1 MTAADV
7 ISVVLRALS
16 FIALF
21 QAAGI
26 AISIAMFGR
35 LLEQSSRRIRD
46 VGFISAL
53 AGIAFVAAHYSL
65 EAARMA
71 GSLAGVFDWSL
82 QQLVLDSP
90 MSAAAGARLAGLVL
104 IAITIR
110 REGVAP
116 ILLGLVGGLSVVV
129 GFTFVGHTADVERS
143 AWLAILLILHL
154 LVVAFWFGGLAPL
167 HIASRLEPSQRSAQ
181 IVAQFSWLASIVVP
195 GLFLLGVALTLALV
209 DRWSVFAETYGLLL
223 LAKAGG
229 FALLMALA
237 GLNKWRYGPALATTS
252 GAVAAFQ
259 RTVAAEYVLI
269 CLVLIATAMM
279 TTFFSPSH

>member
-1 MTAADV
+1 MTATDV
-7 ISVVLRALS
+7 ISVVVRALS

-35 LLEQSSRRIRD
+35 LLEQSSQRIRE

-53 AGIAFVAAHYSL
+53 AGLAFVAVHYSL

-71 GSLAGVFDWSL
+71 GSLAGIFDWSL
-82 QQLVLDSP
+82 QQLVLASS
-90 MSAAAGARLAGLVL
+90 MSAAAGARLAGLLL

-116 ILLGLVGGLSVVV
+116 ILLGLAGAVSAVV
-129 GFTFVGHTADVERS
+129 GFTFVGHTANAEQG
-143 AWLAILLILHL
+143 AWLPLLLIFHL

-167 HIASRLEPSQRSAQ
+167 HIASRLEHRQRSAQ
-181 IVAQFSWLASIVVP
+181 IVAKFSWVASLVVP
-195 GLFLLGVALTLALV
+195 GLFLLGVALTLVLV

-223 LAKAGG
+223 IAKASG

-237 GLNKWRYGPALATTS
+237 AMNKWRYGPALASTS

-269 CLVLIATAMM
+269 CLVLIATAVM

>member
-1 MTAADV
+1 
-7 ISVVLRALS
+7 
-16 FIALF
+16 
-21 QAAGI
+21 
-26 AISIAMFGR
+26 MFGR

-53 AGIAFVAAHYSL
+53 AGIAFVAVHYSL

-82 QQLVLDSP
+82 QQLVLESP
-90 MSAAAGARLAGLVL
+90 MSAAAGARLAGLFL

-143 AWLAILLILHL
+143 AWLAIVLILHL

-167 HIASRLEPSQRSAQ
+167 HIASRLEPSQRGAQ
-181 IVAQFSWLASIVVP
+181 IVARFSWLASIVVP

-237 GLNKWRYGPALATTS
+237 GINKWRYGPALASSS
-252 GAVAAFQ
+252 GAAAAFQ

-269 CLVLIATAMM
+269 CLVLIATAVM

>member
-1 MTAADV
+1 MTATDV
-7 ISVVLRALS
+7 ISVVVRALS

-26 AISIAMFGR
+26 AISIATFGR

-53 AGIAFVAAHYSL
+53 AGIAFVAVHYSL

-90 MSAAAGARLAGLVL
+90 LSAAAGARLAGLGL

-116 ILLGLVGGLSVVV
+116 ILLGLLGGLSVVV

-143 AWLAILLILHL
+143 AWLSIVLILHL

-167 HIASRLEPSQRSAQ
+167 HIVSRLEPRQRCAH
-181 IVAQFSWLASIVVP
+181 IVAQFSQLASIVVP

-209 DRWSVFAETYGLLL
+209 DRWSVLAQTYGLLL

-229 FALLMALA
+229 FVLLMALA
-237 GLNKWRYGPALATTS
+237 GLNKWRYGPVLASSS
-252 GAVAAFQ
+252 GAVASFQ
-259 RTVAAEYVLI
+259 RTVAVEYVLI
-269 CLVLIATAMM
+269 CLVLIATAVM

>member
-1 MTAADV
+1 MTATDV
-7 ISVVLRALS
+7 ISVFVRALS

-35 LLEQSSRRIRD
+35 LLEQSSWRIRNL
-46 VGFISAL
+46 GFISAL
-53 AGIAFVAAHYSL
+53 AGITFVAIHYWL

-71 GSLAGVFDWSL
+71 GSLAGVLDWSL

-90 MSAAAGARLAGLVL
+90 MSAAAAVRLAGLVL

-110 REGVAP
+110 REGIRPV
-116 ILLGLVGGLSVVV
+116 LLSLVGALSVVV
-129 GFTFVGHTADVERS
+129 GFTFVGHTADAERS
-143 AWLAILLILHL
+143 AWLGILLALHL

-167 HIASRLEPSQRSAQ
+167 HIASRLEPRQRSAH
-181 IVAQFSWLASIVVP
+181 IVAQFSWLASVVVP

-209 DRWSVFAETYGLLL
+209 DRWSVFADTYGLLL
-223 LAKAGG
+223 LAKVIG
-229 FALLMALA
+229 FTLLMALA
-237 GLNKWRYGPALATTS
+237 ALNKWRYGPALVTTT
-252 GAVAAFQ
+252 GTVAAFQ

-269 CLVLIATAMM
+269 CLMLIATAVM